1 VAVRVS
7 TYMWFVCLIEL
18 KSYVGCLNEES
29 ETRSTLFCNCN
40 VYFISVHRKSILAV
54 ARSWTH
60 RSKTTQEIN
69 QGQLIAHVPLVSV
82 LVGQLIAHVL
92 LVSVLVAMETR
103 LVSNLMLQL
112 LLRMSL

>member
-1 VAVRVS
+1 
-7 TYMWFVCLIEL
+7 MWFVCLIEL
-18 KSYVGCLNEES
+18 KSCVGCLNEES

-40 VYFISVHRKSILAV
+40 VYLISVHRKSILAV

-69 QGQLIAHVPLVSV
+69 QGQLIAHV
-82 LVGQLIAHVL
+82 L

-103 LVSNLMLQL
+103 LVSNLLLQL